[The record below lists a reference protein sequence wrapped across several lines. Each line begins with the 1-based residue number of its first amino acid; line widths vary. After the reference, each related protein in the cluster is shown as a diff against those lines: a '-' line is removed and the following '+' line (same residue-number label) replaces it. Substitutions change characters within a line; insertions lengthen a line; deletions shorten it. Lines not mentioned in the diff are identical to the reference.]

1 MSELQLIV
9 EHLNK
14 EPFRL
19 GLTLVAFD
27 EKSNFELLQIL
38 HEVFVEIDPP
48 RHSGVDL
55 RAEADEVRAQRYL
68 EFLQLLKFPLPRDVD
83 GFRDALAH
91 GDRQTIY
98 TLLHWALKSLP
109 AHQKRAYLGRFLAPL
124 NVPQEYFGD
133 GSLNAM
139 YEHYQQLQSQFKT
152 IHKEV
157 DQLRASKSR
166 PGELRRE
173 IAQLDEESH
182 QLTEKIAN
190 LKKKT
195 TADPSFQELLAATSA
210 LRKQQE
216 EQAKLAERKRDQMLS
231 LSLAE
236 KRAREAETRLQD
248 LRASLAQDATPEQLF
263 ERLQSQVTRN
273 NDILTTKFPTEF
285 RTQQETLQR
294 LERSLSE
301 PPKTEHDIADMED
314 EVQALRRAIQQYQ
327 TQTADAQVAQG
338 NGEEDKLAVFRQ
350 HANLQARKLAE
361 KEEEL
366 EQLRADKQRLI
377 RSTEE
382 LETKLASISGN
393 KFMSREE
400 FKQYATTLRN
410 KTNQYKKVKAELA
423 ELTAESVV
431 LHRTEQLLK
440 SKDADLDGFLRDL
453 ERQKGISGFLA
464 TQDKIDDISVQNARV
479 NALKGETLEEISR
492 VVTDI
497 NQALKERKNQLAPQ
511 IKELRTVRQR
521 YQEMEHVYLERK
533 AQYDHTAVGLEAER
547 LKLEQECAAFQ
558 EDALRE
564 ESQFH
569 LLHCQIQLQQGKA
582 DKIAQEIEFEQG
594 TSNARLLRDIR
605 SFQELYKHKVAQQES
620 LTKELRKQQKTLKTS
635 APAKKQQREMFE
647 GLLQLLTCKARLAQ
661 QENSGNGSTNRN
673 GGGVGGVRQ
682 DFDACTDIA
691 HYDVG
696 GANVMTLEA

>member
-38 HEVFVEIDPP
+38 HEVFVEIDPT

-55 RAEADEVRAQRYL
+55 RAEADEARAQRYL
-68 EFLQLLKFPLPRDVD
+68 EFLQLLKFPLPRDID
-83 GFRDALAH
+83 GFREALVH

-98 TLLHWALKSLP
+98 TLLHWALKSLS

-139 YEHYQQLQSQFKT
+139 YEHYQQLQNQFKAV
-152 IHKEV
+152 HKEV

-173 IAQLDEESH
+173 ISQLEEESH

-195 TADPSFQELLAATSA
+195 TSDPGFQELLSATSA
-210 LRKQQE
+210 LRKEQE
-216 EQAKLAERKRDQMLS
+216 EQAKLADRKRDQLLS

-236 KRAREAETRLQD
+236 KRAREAEARLQD
-248 LRASLAQDATPEQLF
+248 LRASLSQDATPEQLF
-263 ERLQSQVTRN
+263 ERLQAQVTRN
-273 NDILTTKFPTEF
+273 SDVLTTMFPAEF

-294 LERSLSE
+294 LERTLSE

-314 EVQALRRAIQQYQ
+314 EVQALRRAIQQFQ
-327 TQTADAQVAQG
+327 TQIADAQIAQG
-338 NGEEDKLAVFRQ
+338 SGEEDKLAVFRQ

-366 EQLRADKQRLI
+366 EQLRAEKQRLV

-382 LETKLASISGN
+382 LEAKLASISGN

-440 SKDADLDGFLRDL
+440 SKDADLEGFLRDL
-453 ERQKGISGFLA
+453 ERQKGVSGFLA

-511 IKELRTVRQR
+511 IKELRSVRQR
-521 YQEMEHVYLERK
+521 YQEMEQVYLERK

-569 LLHCQIQLQQGKA
+569 LLHCQLQLQQGKA
-582 DKIAQEIEFEQG
+582 DKVAQEIEFEQG

-620 LTKELRKQQKTLKTS
+620 LTKELRKQQKSLKTS

-647 GLLQLLTCKARLAQ
+647 GLLQLLSCKARLAQ
-661 QENSGNGSTNRN
+661 QENQGNANANRN
-673 GGGVGGVRQ
+673 GGGAGQ
-682 DFDACTDIA
+682 DLFDGRTDIA

>member
-38 HEVFVEIDPP
+38 HEVFVEIDPT

-55 RAEADEVRAQRYL
+55 RAEADEARAQRYL
-68 EFLQLLKFPLPRDVD
+68 EFLQLLKFPLPRDID
-83 GFRDALAH
+83 GFREALVH

-98 TLLHWALKSLP
+98 TLLHWALKSLS

-139 YEHYQQLQSQFKT
+139 YEHYQQLQNQFKAV
-152 IHKEV
+152 HKEV

-173 IAQLDEESH
+173 ISQLEEESH

-195 TADPSFQELLAATSA
+195 TSDPGFQELLSATSA
-210 LRKQQE
+210 LRKEQE
-216 EQAKLAERKRDQMLS
+216 EQAKLAERKRDQLLS

-236 KRAREAETRLQD
+236 KRAREAEARLQD
-248 LRASLAQDATPEQLF
+248 LRASLSQDATPEQLF
-263 ERLQSQVTRN
+263 ERLQAQVTRN
-273 NDILTTKFPTEF
+273 SDVLTTKFPAEF

-294 LERSLSE
+294 LERTLSE

-314 EVQALRRAIQQYQ
+314 EVQALRRAIQQFQ
-327 TQTADAQVAQG
+327 TQIADAQIAQG
-338 NGEEDKLAVFRQ
+338 SGEEDKLAVFRQ

-366 EQLRADKQRLI
+366 EQLRAEKQRLV

-382 LETKLASISGN
+382 LEAKLASISGN

-440 SKDADLDGFLRDL
+440 SKDADLEGFLRDL
-453 ERQKGISGFLA
+453 ERQKGVSGFLA

-511 IKELRTVRQR
+511 IKELRSVRQR
-521 YQEMEHVYLERK
+521 YQEMEQVYLERK

-569 LLHCQIQLQQGKA
+569 LLHCQLQLQQGKA
-582 DKIAQEIEFEQG
+582 DKVAQEIEFEQG

-620 LTKELRKQQKTLKTS
+620 LTKELRKQQKSLKTS

-647 GLLQLLTCKARLAQ
+647 GLLQLLSCKARLAQ
-661 QENSGNGSTNRN
+661 QENQGNANANRN
-673 GGGVGGVRQ
+673 GGGAGQ
-682 DFDACTDIA
+682 DLFDGRTDIA

>member
-38 HEVFVEIDPP
+38 HEVFVEIDPT

-55 RAEADEVRAQRYL
+55 RAEADEARAQRYL
-68 EFLQLLKFPLPRDVD
+68 EFLQLLKFPLPRDID
-83 GFRDALAH
+83 GFREALVH

-98 TLLHWALKSLP
+98 TLLHWALKSLS

-139 YEHYQQLQSQFKT
+139 YEHYQQLQNQFKAV
-152 IHKEV
+152 HKEV

-173 IAQLDEESH
+173 ISQLEEESH

-195 TADPSFQELLAATSA
+195 TSDPGFQELLSATSA
-210 LRKQQE
+210 LRKEQE
-216 EQAKLAERKRDQMLS
+216 EQAKLAERKRDQLLS

-236 KRAREAETRLQD
+236 KRAREAEARLQD
-248 LRASLAQDATPEQLF
+248 LRASLSQDATPEQLF
-263 ERLQSQVTRN
+263 ERLQAQVTRN
-273 NDILTTKFPTEF
+273 SDVLTTMFPAEF

-294 LERSLSE
+294 LERTLSE

-314 EVQALRRAIQQYQ
+314 EVQALRRAIQQFQ
-327 TQTADAQVAQG
+327 TQIADAQIAQG
-338 NGEEDKLAVFRQ
+338 SGEEDKLAVFRQ

-366 EQLRADKQRLI
+366 EQLRAEKQRLV

-382 LETKLASISGN
+382 LEAKLASISGN

-440 SKDADLDGFLRDL
+440 SKDADLEGFLRDL
-453 ERQKGISGFLA
+453 ERQKGVSGFLA

-511 IKELRTVRQR
+511 IKELRSVRQR
-521 YQEMEHVYLERK
+521 YQEMEQVYLERK

-569 LLHCQIQLQQGKA
+569 LLHCQLQLQQGKA
-582 DKIAQEIEFEQG
+582 DKVAQEIEFEQG

-620 LTKELRKQQKTLKTS
+620 LTKELRKQQKSLKTS

-647 GLLQLLTCKARLAQ
+647 GLLQLLSCKARLAQ
-661 QENSGNGSTNRN
+661 QENQGNANANRN
-673 GGGVGGVRQ
+673 GGGAGQ
-682 DFDACTDIA
+682 DLFDGRTDIA